1 MSLIPTG
8 SASTHSPSSTIAIC
22 GGGIGGLAA
31 ALALKDAGF
40 VPVVFERHSAQQL
53 RDEGLF
59 LTLAPNGYNALR
71 SFGLAERV
79 AAVGL
84 PTRGLA
90 VFNERGKRLTL
101 VDYGRQAANYGAG
114 SVTLRRGALAG
125 VLLDA
130 ALAAGIAIHHDASI
144 TDVEQDADG
153 VLLTANG
160 EQRRFALAI
169 ACDGLRSTVRRLV
182 FPQLPLPRYS
192 GLIGTGGFTVV
203 PDVAPTNGV
212 MSMVFGRRGFFGYI
226 KEGDGPVYWFNSYPA
241 AEGQTR
247 PVEDGDAYARQLA
260 AMHEGDPLAVSSI
273 LAATTSVDRH
283 YPIYDMPELQQWSAG
298 RVLLTGDAAHAV
310 APHSGQGASLAIED
324 GIVLAACLADSSDHV
339 GAFARFE
346 QLRRERSHR
355 AIAMGRAIGSQKQ
368 TKSWLALRLR
378 DLMLPLFMTM
388 GARMQEDFF
397 VFRADRTPLAQP
409 MP

>member
-1 MSLIPTG
+1 MSLMPSG
-8 SASTHSPSSTIAIC
+8 SASTHSLASTIAIC

-31 ALALKDAGF
+31 ALALKNAGF
-40 VPVVFERHSAQQL
+40 VPIVFERHSPQQL

-59 LTLAPNGYNALR
+59 LTLAPNGCNALR

-79 AAVGL
+79 AAAGL

-101 VDYGRQAANYGAG
+101 VDYERHAATFGAG

-130 ALAAGIAIHHDASI
+130 VLAAGIEIHHNASI
-144 TDVEQDADG
+144 TDIVQDADG

-160 EQRRFALAI
+160 GNRRFALAL
-169 ACDGLRSTVRRLV
+169 ACDGLRSTVRRLI
-182 FPQLPLPRYS
+182 FPRLPQPRYS

-203 PDVAPTNGV
+203 PEVASTDGV
-212 MSMVFGRRGFFGYI
+212 MNMVFGRRGFFGYI

-241 AEGQTR
+241 PEGETG
-247 PVEDGDAYARQLA
+247 PVQDGAAYARKLT
-260 AMHEGDPLAVSSI
+260 AMHEGDPLDVSSI
-273 LAATTSVDRH
+273 LAATTRVDRH

-298 RVLLTGDAAHAV
+298 RVLLMGDAAHAV

-324 GIVLAACLADSSDHV
+324 GIVLAACLADSSDYV
-339 GAFARFE
+339 GAFALFE
-346 QLRRERSHR
+346 QLRLERSHR
-355 AIAMGRAIGSQKQ
+355 AIAMGRAVGSQKQ
-368 TKSWLALRLR
+368 AQSWLALRIR
-378 DLMLPLFMTM
+378 DLMLPLFMPM

-397 VFRADRTPLAQP
+397 AFRADRTPLAPP
-409 MP
+409 MS

>member
-1 MSLIPTG
+1 MSLMPSG
-8 SASTHSPSSTIAIC
+8 SASTHSLASTIAIC

-31 ALALKDAGF
+31 ALALKNAGF
-40 VPVVFERHSAQQL
+40 VPIVFERHSPQQL

-59 LTLAPNGYNALR
+59 LTLAPNGCNALR

-79 AAVGL
+79 AAAGL

-101 VDYGRQAANYGAG
+101 VDYGRHAATFGAG

-130 ALAAGIAIHHDASI
+130 VLAAGIEIHHNASI
-144 TDVEQDADG
+144 TDIVQDADS

-160 EQRRFALAI
+160 ENRRFALAL
-169 ACDGLRSTVRRLV
+169 ACDGLRSTVRRLI
-182 FPQLPLPRYS
+182 FPRLPQPRYS

-203 PDVAPTNGV
+203 PEVASTDGV
-212 MSMVFGRRGFFGYI
+212 MNMVFGRRGFFGYI

-241 AEGQTR
+241 PEGETG
-247 PVEDGDAYARQLA
+247 PVQDGAAYARKLT
-260 AMHEGDPLAVSSI
+260 AMHEGDPLDVSSI
-273 LAATTSVDRH
+273 LAATTRVDRH
-283 YPIYDMPELQQWSAG
+283 HPIYDMPELQQWSAG
-298 RVLLTGDAAHAV
+298 RVLLMGDAAHAV
-310 APHSGQGASLAIED
+310 SPHSGQGASLAIED
-324 GIVLAACLADSSDHV
+324 GIVLAACLADSSDYV

-346 QLRRERSHR
+346 NLRRERSHR
-355 AIAMGRAIGSQKQ
+355 AIAMGRAVGSQKHAQ
-368 TKSWLALRLR
+368 SWLALRIR
-378 DLMLPLFMTM
+378 DLMLPLFMPM

-397 VFRADRTPLAQP
+397 AFRADRTPLAPP
-409 MP
+409 MS

>member
-1 MSLIPTG
+1 MSLIPTR
-8 SASTHSPSSTIAIC
+8 SASAQAHSSTIAIC
-22 GGGIGGLAA
+22 GGGIGGLAT
-31 ALALKDAGF
+31 ALALKRAGF
-40 VPVVFERHSAQQL
+40 VPVVFERHSPRQI

-59 LTLAPNGYNALR
+59 LTLAPNGCNALR

-79 AAVGL
+79 TAAGL

-101 VDYGRQAANYGAG
+101 VDYEEHTTNYGAG
-114 SVTLRRGALAG
+114 SITLRRGALAG

-130 ALAAGIAIHHDASI
+130 ALAAGIAIHHNSSI
-144 TDVEQDADG
+144 TDIAQDAGG
-153 VLLTANG
+153 VVLTVNG
-160 EQRRFALAI
+160 EQLRFALAL
-169 ACDGLRSTVRRLV
+169 ACDGLRSMVRRLV
-182 FPQLPLPRYS
+182 FRQLPLPRYS

-203 PDVAPTNGV
+203 PDVAPTDGV
-212 MSMVFGRRGFFGYI
+212 MNMVFGRRGFFGYI
-226 KEGDGPVYWFNSYPA
+226 KQAGGPVYWFNSYPA
-241 AEGQTR
+241 AEAETG
-247 PVEDGDAYARQLA
+247 PVADGVAYARKLA
-260 AMHEGDPLAVSSI
+260 AMHEGDPLDISSI

-298 RVLLTGDAAHAV
+298 RVLLMGDAAHAV
-310 APHSGQGASLAIED
+310 TPHSGQGASLAIED
-324 GIVLAACLADSSDHV
+324 GVVLAACLADSQDHV

-355 AIAMGRAIGSQKQ
+355 AIAMGRAVGSQKQ
-368 TKSWLALRLR
+368 AQSWLAQRVR
-378 DLMLPLFMTM
+378 DLMLPLFMPM
-388 GARMQEDFF
+388 GVRMQKDFF

>member
-1 MSLIPTG
+1 MSLKSG
-8 SASTHSPSSTIAIC
+8 GRASTHSPSPSIAIC

-31 ALALKDAGF
+31 ALALKNAGF
-40 VPVVFERHSAQQL
+40 VPVVFERHSHQQL

-71 SFGLAERV
+71 SFGLADTV
-79 AAVGL
+79 ATVGL

-101 VDYGRQAANYGAG
+101 VDYGRQAATYGAG

-130 ALAAGIAIHHDASI
+130 ALAAGIAIHHEASI
-144 TDVEQDADG
+144 TDIVQDADG
-153 VLLTANG
+153 VLLTAND
-160 EQRRFALAI
+160 ERRRFAMAL
-169 ACDGLRSTVRRLV
+169 ACDGLRSTVRRLI
-182 FPQLPLPRYS
+182 FPQLPQPRYS

-203 PDVAPTNGV
+203 PEVATTDGMMN
-212 MSMVFGRRGFFGYI
+212 MVFGRRGFFGYI

-241 AEGQTR
+241 TEGETGSVR
-247 PVEDGDAYARQLA
+247 DGGAYARHLA
-260 AMHEGDPLAVSSI
+260 AMHEGDPLDVSTI
-273 LAATTSVDRH
+273 LAATTRVDRH

-298 RVLLTGDAAHAV
+298 RVLLMGDAAHAV

-324 GIVLAACLADSSDHV
+324 GLVFAACLADSSNYVD
-339 GAFARFE
+339 AFARFE
-346 QLRRERSHR
+346 HLRRERSHR
-355 AIAMGRAIGSQKQ
+355 AIAMGRAVGSQKQ
-368 TKSWLALRLR
+368 AQSWLALRIR
-378 DLMLPLFMTM
+378 DLMLPLFMPM

-397 VFRADRTPLAQP
+397 VFRADRTPLERP
-409 MP
+409 MS